1 MVRLILL
8 AALALALGLPGHAQ
22 TGDCNA
28 PVAGKQIT
36 VALPGHPFKV
46 ATTPDGCWVFAA
58 MLGAEPGRAVGGLAV
73 LKRLN
78 GKLEVVRTVDRTGGM
93 GGLVLTH
100 DRKALVATSGNGV
113 VVMDVER
120 LLGKGKDDPVIA
132 SIEEGGRAGSIYT
145 NVTSDDK
152 LLFVSN
158 ESSAS
163 ITVIDMAKAR
173 SAKTAAQAIIGK
185 IPTGNA
191 PIGLAFSPDGRWLY
205 TTSQH
210 ALPAWGWPQ
219 VCEPEFS
226 VPGRT
231 LNKGPEGAVI
241 VVDVAR
247 AATDPAQAVAA
258 RVPAGCVPVRLAL
271 SPIGDRAYITARKS
285 NAVLVFDTESRK
297 IIATVPVG
305 TAPVPVAVVDGGKK
319 VIAGNSNRFGTD
331 GDPRQTL
338 TVLDAGK
345 ISQGAAAVIGTI
357 TCGVFPRDLVTS
369 PDGKTLFVA
378 NYMSNS
384 LQVMN
389 IANLPIEPKPA
400 AR

>member
-1 MVRLILL
+1 MARSILFV
-8 AALALALGLPGHAQ
+8 ALALSSLGLPGRAQ
-22 TGDCNA
+22 TVDCNA
-28 PVAGKQIT
+28 PVSGKQIT
-36 VALPGHPFKV
+36 VALPGHPFKI

-78 GKLEVVRTVDRTGGM
+78 GKLEVVRTVEQKGGM

-132 SIEEGGRAGSIYT
+132 SIEEGGRAAIYV

-152 LLFVSN
+152 LLFVSD
-158 ESSAS
+158 EGSAS

-173 SAKTAAQAIIGK
+173 SVKAAGQAIIGK

-219 VCEPEFS
+219 VCEPEF
-226 VPGRT
+226 VPPGRPV
-231 LNKGPEGAVI
+231 NKGPEGAVI
-241 VVDVAR
+241 VVDVAK

-271 SPIGDRAYITARKS
+271 SPTGDRAYVTARKS
-285 NAVLVFDTESRK
+285 NAVMVFDTESRK
-297 IIATVPVG
+297 IIGTVPVG
-305 TAPVPVAVVDGGKK
+305 TAPVPVAVIDGGKK

-345 ISQGAAAVIGTI
+345 ISQGADAVIGTI

-389 IANLPIEPKPA
+389 VANLPIEPKPA

>member
-1 MVRLILL
+1 MARLILL
-8 AALALALGLPGHAQ
+8 LALALALGVSGHAQ
-22 TGDCNA
+22 TVDCNA

-78 GKLEVVRTVDRTGGM
+78 GKLEVVRTVEQQGGM

-100 DRKALVATSGNGV
+100 DRKVLVATSGNGV

-120 LLGKGKDDPVIA
+120 LLGKGKDDPVSA
-132 SIEEGGRAGSIYT
+132 SIDDGQRSSAIYA
-145 NVTSDDK
+145 NVTPDDK

-205 TTSQH
+205 TTSQY

-219 VCEPEFS
+219 VCEPEF
-226 VPGRT
+226 VPPGRPV
-231 LNKGPEGAVI
+231 NKGPEGAVI

-271 SPIGDRAYITARKS
+271 SPNGDRAYVTARKS
-285 NAVLVFDTESRK
+285 NAVMVFDTESRK
-297 IIATVPVG
+297 IIGTVPVG

-345 ISQGAAAVIGTI
+345 ISLGADAVIGTI

-389 IANLPIEPKPA
+389 VANLPIEPKPA
-400 AR
+400 VR